1 MMAAAYQQST
11 NVAQSTNPS
20 SANITTTFPPTLVV
34 NLPPPVPKD
43 IIMEPPP
50 PYPGLSTA
58 TSSSKPSAPPLN
70 IVVPV
75 IPGAPSLGYGEG
87 RGHYNRQ
94 QNSAGP
100 TSVTASAAAPSSSKG
115 SKERKNPESV
125 SKSHRR

>member
-11 NVAQSTNPS
+11 NPS
-20 SANITTTFPPTLVV
+20 STNITTTFPPTLVV
-34 NLPPPVPKD
+34 NLPPPAPKD
-43 IIMEPPP
+43 MIMDPPP

-58 TSSSKPSAPPLN
+58 SSGKPSAPPLN

-75 IPGAPSLGYGEG
+75 IPGAPSHGYGEG

-100 TSVTASAAAPSSSKG
+100 TSVTASTAAPSSSKG